1 MVPHRLSKPSSDW
14 PVEIRSRF
22 DAAFAHATPHQAPR
36 LRQALGRWLL
46 AAERDDLPPDLITP
60 ALLEQRT
67 AHLEPAM
74 AAAMRQAL
82 HAVFPQARVFGRESR
97 VEVESKRMALAREIE
112 RNWHRLPEAWQQV
125 LKPKLHFCPEG
136 LEDGLLVEAWSV
148 DTLRSRLQ
156 TVWGFFD
163 FCRDH
168 GLPSEITR
176 QTVARRLD
184 DRQDGF
190 RTGTVSI
197 KTVYRELQ
205 RLKNVDQALFPEHD
219 WAWADAALKN
229 LQKKANLQPSRND
242 ARIVDL
248 AELRMAAACCC
259 DVAAEWHKTNPSF
272 RAQMSVNKLART
284 GLAISL
290 LVNSPIRL
298 ESLSTLDLRENFDPT
313 FTRLYLGPHQTK
325 DKKRDER
332 LLTPQVQQQLRDY
345 LNYHRAAVAPT
356 DETALFVGSR
366 GKPVARGYLSQTIG
380 DQCQKLFGKRVTP
393 QVIRNIVAGFIVSQ
407 APERANLATVLLNH
421 SSPTST
427 ESYRANGTQVIAA
440 QKLRSANDEGRKTYG
455 IVPEVSFTAAKK
467 PRRGRATPQ
476 RRSRRG

>member
-1 MVPHRLSKPSSDW
+1 
-14 PVEIRSRF
+14 
-22 DAAFAHATPHQAPR
+22 
-36 LRQALGRWLL
+36 
-46 AAERDDLPPDLITP
+46 
-60 ALLEQRT
+60 
-67 AHLEPAM
+67 
-74 AAAMRQAL
+74 
-82 HAVFPQARVFGRESR
+82 
-97 VEVESKRMALAREIE
+97 
-112 RNWHRLPEAWQQV
+112 
-125 LKPKLHFCPEG
+125 
-136 LEDGLLVEAWSV
+136 
-148 DTLRSRLQ
+148 
-156 TVWGFFD
+156 
-163 FCRDH
+163 
-168 GLPSEITR
+168 
-176 QTVARRLD
+176 
-184 DRQDGF
+184 
-190 RTGTVSI
+190 
-197 KTVYRELQ
+197 
-205 RLKNVDQALFPEHD
+205 
-219 WAWADAALKN
+219 
-229 LQKKANLQPSRND
+229 
-242 ARIVDL
+242 
-248 AELRMAAACCC
+248 
-259 DVAAEWHKTNPSF
+259 
-272 RAQMSVNKLART
+272 MSVNKLART